1 MTFIL
6 LCSISC
12 AEAWNGLA
20 RDFAPYKVSEQH
32 AAVRVQVAKDA
43 LAPDVADRLAD
54 RALAEF
60 DHGPECDGLVIQGNI
75 NQWSPVGVDADEK
88 FLSHKDHQLLTAAFD
103 AIVHSPALI
112 DCVNHYSGGCGGRI
126 FAFAVLDRQ
135 QAQWEHFDWVLRHC
149 LSVLVSLSD
158 ELTPTLV
165 NGSEDLASLMEALYA
180 TTDKWAEEDGATN
193 LTESAAAQFAP
204 GRTFELE
211 GKLGDWVSNPESV
224 LRNTETYGE
233 LSKGDAIAFMR
244 PHAAPE
250 IPVEQRQLVL
260 FLGIF
265 TGPPAFKPVGWP
277 TSALTDYQWHAIMFL
292 THGHSA
298 ADMGKEPLHGRV
310 EHCMRAWVNAFYVK
324 YKLRLPDIARFYSD
338 DCPIPTVSRLL
349 GDEEEKQE
357 EEEEEEERPNPFSV
371 AAFRNAAH
379 GNKPVYMTVSD
390 EVMASE
396 FPLAHDLLSASD
408 DEEFRTRLRT
418 WLPSKTS
425 GKVRPKPV
433 GGKSPGDDDCPIPTV
448 SRLLGDEEEKQ
459 EEEEEEEE
467 RPNPFSV
474 AAFRNAAHG
483 NKPVY
488 MTVSDEVMASEFPLA
503 HDLLSAS
510 DDEEFRTR
518 LRTWLPSKT
527 SGKVR
532 PKPVGGK
539 SPGDDAIVTDVTA
552 AELEGFFFPGDADAN
567 RGTVVSCMDVHFPSH
582 HPQSSTSDYL
592 GARHEGRLGLSI
604 CATEQ
609 SYWEP
614 LHANKLGVWVVASRG
629 VMIWKVSPVDGKG
642 TLIYRQQPGAFVY
655 VPPEVPHSVYTA
667 ESFIGVSANYEP
679 SMGNLHGVLAYAKA
693 CLPYVAMRVGHGQ
706 ATARW
711 PRRQPRLH
719 NERAQTPHISSVDPV
734 GQKQNKTWKIQ
745 LTWKLQPQH
754 EAAQAAQVEDSEA
767 MRRRKMFAMPAL
779 LSVLAPGLN
788 PERVWWGLASSRKGL
803 RLFEESEEAM
813 PSAAAVT
820 EAEEGGSYL
829 LFCWS
834 PLTGVSLD
842 LSRATTNPPGVPP
855 GHSFV
860 ACFCKLP
867 LWTVKIHLGAF
878 KSTLARRLALTGMA
892 GMAPSPLAVL
902 PLVRTGGMGTE
913 EANAAVL
920 AQVVRDDVI
929 PVAQTTGE
937 TEPGQFSCRVE
948 EGRLRPLLEK
958 TRHAPGLS
966 VYRAPVD
973 VTTAVKQALQGVT
986 TWDFEAAPLLV
997 CRLSHAT
1004 LQQGFDTRMLLLTL
1018 QPWYA
1023 FSRIVGSTSEVMR
1036 RDLKRTG
1043 GVVVYNCASVR
1054 IFHNP
1059 IAARK

>member
-1 MTFIL
+1 
-6 LCSISC
+6 
-12 AEAWNGLA
+12 
-20 RDFAPYKVSEQH
+20 
-32 AAVRVQVAKDA
+32 
-43 LAPDVADRLAD
+43 
-54 RALAEF
+54 
-60 DHGPECDGLVIQGNI
+60 
-75 NQWSPVGVDADEK
+75 VDADEK

-324 YKLRLPDIARFYSD
+324 YKLRLPDIARFYS
-338 DCPIPTVSRLL
+338 
-349 GDEEEKQE
+349 
-357 EEEEEEERPNPFSV
+357 
-371 AAFRNAAH
+371 
-379 GNKPVYMTVSD
+379 
-390 EVMASE
+390 
-396 FPLAHDLLSASD
+396 
-408 DEEFRTRLRT
+408 
-418 WLPSKTS
+418 
-425 GKVRPKPV
+425 
-433 GGKSPGDDDCPIPTV
+433 DDCPIPTV